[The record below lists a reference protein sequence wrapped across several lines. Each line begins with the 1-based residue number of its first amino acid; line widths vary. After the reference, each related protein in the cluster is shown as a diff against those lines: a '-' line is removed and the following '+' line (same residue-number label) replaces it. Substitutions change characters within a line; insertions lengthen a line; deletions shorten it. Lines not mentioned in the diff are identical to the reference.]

1 VLPGKSPGK
10 SSVRLHIPP
19 VEFCAIHANIRQSAA
34 QLIISPANSFHSR
47 AFTSRAGGYYLNLE
61 EMRMSNN
68 PNQNQNPGQQTN
80 SPGPG
85 QQQQGGGQ
93 KPGQQQQGGQ
103 KPDQQGGQ
111 HKPGQGGQDR

>member
-1 VLPGKSPGK
+1 M
-10 SSVRLHIPP
+10 RIPP
-19 VEFCAIHANIRQSAA
+19 VEFCAIHAKTRESAA
-34 QLIISPANSFHSR
+34 QLIIWPANSFHSR

-80 SPGPG
+80 NPANNPGPG

-103 KPDQQGGQ
+103 KPDQHQGGQ
-111 HKPGQGGQDR
+111 QKPGQGGQDR